1 MEDELNKIKNKEMN
15 NFMSQINSL
24 LENYMKEQ
32 SADIML
38 NSKNI
43 LIGKKTI
50 NKTKDILELV
60 NEKIK

>member
-1 MEDELNKIKNKEMN
+1 MN